1 MKTGKGLAQRH
12 ERIRLAY
19 QLQVRHGITAED
31 LAKIL
36 GLSEERYDLWLRRL
50 KCTGSEAKAPQR
62 PIEGAFERLQAELQ
76 RLLDGEQLPDKS
88 KAEALMAL
96 AKAVK
101 TVDELTAESTTTETG
116 REIATPDIKEV
127 RQALARIDR
136 RIEELAEKRAR
147 EILGGG
153 PGVSADIGSARRMA
167 DPGA

>member
-12 ERIRLAY
+12 ERIRLAH
-19 QLQVRHGITAED
+19 QLQVRHGIAAED

-101 TVDELTAESTTTETG
+101 TVDELTAESATTETG

-147 EILGGG
+147 EILGGR